1 MYLDHFGLDSAP
13 FNITS
18 QTDFF
23 FDGAARGATL
33 DALLYAVQQ
42 GEGIVKVTGEVGS
55 GKTMLCRMLLESLPD
70 NVETIFLSVPSLK
83 RDEILQALCI
93 ELGVNIGGGN
103 SYQLLTALQDKLID
117 LYAANRR
124 VVALIDEAHAMPLES
139 LEQIRLLTNL
149 ENGDHKLLQIILFGQ
164 PELDDHLRLTHMRQ
178 LKERITHSFNLTPLQ
193 KSEVGP
199 YLEHRLESAGYQGAP
214 LFSDKCIQL
223 IADASE
229 GLTRRINIIADKSLL
244 AAYAEDTKIVSPAHV
259 RAAIRDSDFPLPNQW
274 SHRIAIATA
283 TLAAAALVGFGLS
296 KSGWL
301 LPVTG
306 QSEVVVAS
314 NPPARMGNKSTQDDS
329 GAVKTAE
336 TKSEI
341 GVGLDPIEG
350 SPEWH
355 EKNIN
360 KNNRLSKYAELNRE
374 DMAVPAREANSQE
387 NAVIASNSV
396 ENTFKSAHLSGG
408 SEKNKPL
415 TGFDLDS
422 KIKPAINQPAA
433 TSPKQHEEATS
444 AKTTS
449 ISDNSRQNQANIVQP
464 QKSTSSDEVA
474 TAKVAQLVVTTSKP
488 IVKKPAS
495 KPADVRPVAAAPV
508 GSASPSPLL
517 QERIASSKNWL
528 ESQPG
533 SQCLIQLLMAD
544 INNHGNVEYF
554 LNLAE
559 RQTGAKSIHVFPS
572 EINGHGKYI
581 VVYAM
586 TGMNCQAALGK
597 LSAPLRQ
604 SKPYIRTVELL
615 RNEVKF
621 PS

>member
-1 MYLDHFGLDSAP
+1 MYLDYFGLDSAP

-178 LKERITHSFNLTPLQ
+178 LKERITHSFNLSPLQ

-214 LFSDKCIQL
+214 LFSDKCIKL

-244 AAYAEDTKIVSPAHV
+244 AAYAEDTKIVTPAHV

-274 SHRIAIATA
+274 GHRIAIATA
-283 TLAAAALVGFGLS
+283 TLAAAGLVGFGLS

-301 LPVTG
+301 SPAAV
-306 QSEVVVAS
+306 QSEAVAS
-314 NPPARMGNKSTQDDS
+314 KPPASDVNKSNQTNP
-329 GAVKTAE
+329 GTVKTAE
-336 TKSEI
+336 TKLES

-355 EKNIN
+355 ERNIN
-360 KNNRLSKYAELNRE
+360 KNNRLSKYVESINGDVA
-374 DMAVPAREANSQE
+374 AQAGEAKNQE
-387 NAVIASNSV
+387 NAAIASNSA
-396 ENTFKSAHLSGG
+396 ENTFKSADLS
-408 SEKNKPL
+408 SSLEKNKPL

-422 KIKPAINQPAA
+422 KIKPADNQPTASA
-433 TSPKQHEEATS
+433 PKQSDEATS
-444 AKTTS
+444 AKTTL
-449 ISDNSRQNQANIVQP
+449 ISDNSGQNQANIIQP
-464 QKSTSSDEVA
+464 QKSTSSDEFA
-474 TAKVAQLVVTTSKP
+474 TAKVAQLAVTSSKP
-488 IVKKPAS
+488 FVIKPAN
-495 KPADVRPVAAAPV
+495 KPAEVRPVSATAI
-508 GSASPSPLL
+508 GSGSPSPFL

-586 TGMNCQAALGK
+586 TGMNCQAAMGK

-604 SKPYIRTVELL
+604 SKPYIRSVELL

-621 PS
+621 PA